1 MHTYETLFITSPTL
15 TEDDEQSTVEAMAS
29 IVADGGGEMIA
40 NDRMGRR
47 RLAYP
52 IRKFEDGVYTRFLYD
67 SKSDVPK
74 ELERRIRLSDK
85 VLRSLTVRLEEDW
98 AVAAKEEAVRD
109 AERRARAEVE
119 RAAEAAAAEVAAA
132 EAAAAEAAK
141 AAEEPETPAETP
153 AVEAEAAEAPADVEA
168 AEPVA
173 AETEAAEAPADVEAV
188 EPVAAETEA
197 EAPQEPAVD
206 ETATEDEETKGDS

>member
-1 MHTYETLFITSPTL
+1 MHTYETLFITSPNL
-15 TEDDEQSTVEAMAS
+15 TEDDEHATVETMAG
-29 IVADGGGEMIA
+29 IVSDGGGEMIA

-67 SKSDVPK
+67 STSEVPK

-85 VLRSLTVRLEEDW
+85 FLRSLTVRLEEDW

-119 RAAEAAAAEVAAA
+119 RAAEAAAAEAAAA
-132 EAAAAEAAK
+132 EEAAK
-141 AAEEPETPAETP
+141 AAEEAAKAAEEAAKAPEEPEAPAETETVEAAAADAPAEPEGEKPEAP
-153 AVEAEAAEAPADVEA
+153 AVVEEAEAKAEIEE
-168 AEPVA
+168 EP
-173 AETEAAEAPADVEAV
+173 
-188 EPVAAETEA
+188 
-197 EAPQEPAVD
+197 
-206 ETATEDEETKGDS
+206 KSDS

>member
-15 TEDDEQSTVEAMAS
+15 TEDDEHSTVETMAG
-29 IVADGGGEMIA
+29 IVSGGGGEMIA
-40 NDRMGRR
+40 NERMGRR

-67 SKSDVPK
+67 SNSEVPK

-98 AVAAKEEAVRD
+98 AVAAKEEAVRE

-119 RAAEAAAAEVAAA
+119 RAAEAAAAEAAAEVAAA
-132 EAAAAEAAK
+132 EAAAK
-141 AAEEPETPAETP
+141 AAEEPETPAETEAADAE
-153 AVEAEAAEAPADVEA
+153 AVEAEAADTP
-168 AEPVA
+168 
-173 AETEAAEAPADVEAV
+173 V
-188 EPVAAETEA
+188 EPEVEKPEESVVEEA
-197 EAPQEPAVD
+197 KSDSEPEADP
-206 ETATEDEETKGDS
+206 KSDS

>member
-15 TEDDEQSTVEAMAS
+15 TEDDEQATVETMAS
-29 IVADGGGEMIA
+29 IVSDGGGEMIA

-67 SKSDVPK
+67 SSTDVPK

-85 VLRSLTVRLEEDW
+85 VLRSLTIRREEDW

-109 AERRARAEVE
+109 AERRVLAEAE
-119 RAAEAAAAEVAAA
+119 RVAEAAAAEVAAA
-132 EAAAAEAAK
+132 EAAAAEAAS
-141 AAEEPETPAETP
+141 AAEKAESQT
-153 AVEAEAAEAPADVEA
+153 EAEAEESEAAEAPTEA
-168 AEPVA
+168 EAVTP
-173 AETEAAEAPADVEAV
+173 EAAEAP
-188 EPVAAETEA
+188 TEVTA
-197 EAPQEPAVD
+197 EAPQESVVE
-206 ETATEDEETKGDS
+206 ETATDEQTKSDS

>member
-1 MHTYETLFITSPTL
+1 MHTYETLFITSPNL
-15 TEDDEQSTVEAMAS
+15 TEDDEQATVEAMAS

-67 SKSDVPK
+67 SSSDVPH

-85 VLRSLTVRLEEDW
+85 VLRSLTIRLEEDW

-109 AERRARAEVE
+109 AERRVRAEAE
-119 RAAEAAAAEVAAA
+119 RVAEAAAAEIAAA
-132 EAAAAEAAK
+132 EAAAAEAAS
-141 AAEEPETPAETP
+141 AAEKAESQPEAEAP
-153 AVEAEAAEAPADVEA
+153 ESEAVEAPPEAEAVQPEG
-168 AEPVA
+168 AEPP
-173 AETEAAEAPADVEAV
+173 TEVK
-188 EPVAAETEA
+188 A
-197 EAPQEPAVD
+197 EAPQEPVV
-206 ETATEDEETKGDS
+206 EGTATEEQTKSDS

>member
-1 MHTYETLFITSPTL
+1 MHTYETLFITSPNL
-15 TEDDEQSTVEAMAS
+15 TEDDEHATVEAMAG
-29 IVADGGGEMIA
+29 IVSDGGGEMIA

-67 SKSDVPK
+67 STSEVPK

-119 RAAEAAAAEVAAA
+119 RAAEAAAAEAAAA
-132 EAAAAEAAK
+132 EEAVKAAEEAAK
-141 AAEEPETPAETP
+141 AAEEAAKAPEEPEAPAETDTVEVAASDAPAELEGEKPEAP
-153 AVEAEAAEAPADVEA
+153 AVEEAEAK
-168 AEPVA
+168 
-173 AETEAAEAPADVEAV
+173 AETEE
-188 EPVAAETEA
+188 EP
-197 EAPQEPAVD
+197 
-206 ETATEDEETKGDS
+206 KSDS